1 MVCENVADGDAE
13 GDNVVVSGE
22 EDEGNKVNVDSIL
35 LE

>member
-1 MVCENVADGDAE
+1 MVCENVTDGDAE

-22 EDEGNKVNVDSIL
+22 EDEGNKVDVDSIL

>member
-1 MVCENVADGDAE
+1 MVWENVTDGDAE

-22 EDEGNKVNVDSIL
+22 EDEVNKVNVDSIL

>member
-1 MVCENVADGDAE
+1 MCENVTDGDAE

-22 EDEGNKVNVDSIL
+22 EGEGNKVDVDSIL

>member
-1 MVCENVADGDAE
+1 MVCENVTDGDAE

>member
-1 MVCENVADGDAE
+1 MWENVTDGDAE

-22 EDEGNKVNVDSIL
+22 EDEGNKVDVDSIL